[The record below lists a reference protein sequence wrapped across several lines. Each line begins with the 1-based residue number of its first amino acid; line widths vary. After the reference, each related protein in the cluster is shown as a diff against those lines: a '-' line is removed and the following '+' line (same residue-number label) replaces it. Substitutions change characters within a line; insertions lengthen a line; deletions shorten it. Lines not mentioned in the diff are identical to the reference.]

1 MNMEKCAC
9 KNPPSSS
16 LQSKRKL
23 RNFISDELFDQVSK
37 SVIQRNNLIQG
48 CIYKLENKDFEK
60 TAQKFYSF
68 PNQSLTISNDFHLP
82 RSLYQFT

>member
-48 CIYKLENKDFEK
+48 CIYKLENKDLKKNYAKILFLPQSK
-60 TAQKFYSF
+60 
-68 PNQSLTISNDFHLP
+68 PNNFK
-82 RSLYQFT
+82 